1 MQYTVKL
8 NLFALK
14 KDLEKKAGHDMY
26 WTDIA
31 AQSGISRQTWDRLYS
46 GKSDRIELGTLG
58 KLLTFFR
65 GQGLDVTIADL
76 FVITEIGSS
85 RQNLE

>member
-14 KDLEKKAGHDMY
+14 KDLEKKVGHDMY

-31 AQSGISRQTWDRLYS
+31 ALSGISRQTWDRMYG
-46 GKSDRIELGTLG
+46 GKADRIEFGTLG

-65 GQGLDVTIADL
+65 SQGLDITIADL
-76 FVITEIGSS
+76 FVVSD
-85 RQNLE
+85 QDAP